1 MPRNRR
7 ESLAFTVVVTVLVVL
22 GALLMLAI
30 LALSG
35 APAIV
40 LLATGL
46 AALPV
51 GPLIATYLW
60 LDRYEPEPKRL
71 LAYGLLWGAFVATI
85 AAIVIGGVG
94 GYVAGFSEN
103 VSLAVVAPVTE
114 EASKGFF
121 LLLLLWWRRAELDG
135 ILDGIVYAGMVGIGF
150 AFTENILYL
159 TAAYDGTDMT
169 GPGGLAGVTGTFLV
183 RCVFSPFAHPLFTA
197 FFGIGVGHRGDVA
210 QPRDRDARHRGW
222 LPARGDRPRPLER
235 LDDLRLRQLRPR
247 LRRPDGAGAGRPLR
261 PRDLGAALRGADA
274 HRGPHRRRAARPGA
288 GHRHRLGGRPPGPPG
303 RPPVRRAVR
312 RPCRR
317 PRDARLPAGRRRARV
332 PAQPAAARYR
342 AQGLAGPR
350 PGVRGPDRRR
360 TTAHR
365 LPRAGRAACDDD
377 LRRQHAGC

>member
-1 MPRNRR
+1 MPRSRR

-35 APAIV
+35 APAIT

-103 VSLAVVAPVTE
+103 VSLAIVAPVTE

-159 TAAYDGTDMT
+159 TAAYNGTDMT
-169 GPGGLAGVTGTFLV
+169 GPGGLAGVTGTFVV
-183 RCVFSPFAHPLFTA
+183 RCIFSPFAHPLFTA
-197 FFGIGVGHRGDVA
+197 FFGIGIGIAVMSRSRGIQVLAIVGGYLLAVTAHGLWNGSTIFGFGSFALVYLVLMAPALVGLFVLAIWAQRSEARMLTAALTDAAQRGLVPATDI
-210 QPRDRDARHRGW
+210 GW
-222 LPARGDRPRPLER
+222 VV
-235 LDDLRLRQLRPR
+235 DLR
-247 LRRPDGAGAGRPLR
+247 A
-261 PRDLGAALRGADA
+261 
-274 HRGPHRRRAARPGA
+274 RRAARQYA
-288 GHRHRLGGRPPGPPG
+288 EQYGG
-303 RPPVRRAVR
+303 
-312 RPCRR
+312 
-317 PRDARLPAGRRRARV
+317 
-332 PAQPAAARYR
+332 PAAARAMRDYQQATIELGFLHNR
-342 AQGLAGPR
+342 MLRGTAPKDWQERGQEFVARIGAVR
-350 PGVRGPDRRR
+350 PHIAFPGQVVPVR
-360 TTAHR
+360 
-365 LPRAGRAACDDD
+365 
-377 LRRQHAGC
+377 